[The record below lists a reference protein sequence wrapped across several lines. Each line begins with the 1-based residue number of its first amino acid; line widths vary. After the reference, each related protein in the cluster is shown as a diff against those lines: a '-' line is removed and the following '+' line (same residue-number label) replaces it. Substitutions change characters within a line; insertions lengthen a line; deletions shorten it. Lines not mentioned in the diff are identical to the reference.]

1 MPFTRLGLQ
10 GKIIAIV
17 AATVI
22 LVVGVST
29 YIAMWLTRL
38 PVEEEIYRKA
48 LQQARLTAY
57 QLADKG
63 ALQNPQDL
71 LSVLGRI
78 EHDLPGVRQSDVYL
92 HSPQPHLVT
101 TTSPR
106 GEHLELDQLRGI
118 ENYNEFERPDDDQ
131 IAIETPDG
139 DYWIIS
145 TAIRE
150 RGEPIGC
157 LNLKVSKSRL
167 NAITGE
173 LVLRNLLMTLACLG
187 LVALVVHIFFL
198 RSVRK
203 PVREMIRVMEAT
215 EGGQLH
221 LRARVASRDE
231 IGELAEHL
239 NLMLARIENFSSEL
253 ARKVEEAT
261 RELALRNEE
270 LKRIN
275 QELFETQKNLARSER
290 LAVAGQLAAS
300 LAHEIGTPLNSI
312 SGHVQLLARRKGL
325 DDVSQRR
332 IQIIENQIENIV
344 RTVKQLLSWTRKFD
358 LKIEAVDL
366 RRALKESIL
375 VSSPALQQRKIKVQM
390 DLPRDCP
397 QIYGDAGYLQQVFL
411 NFINNSMDAMPE
423 GGELR
428 LRLRY
433 PARDAAGD
441 GPASAADRAP
451 DAAEVAVEV
460 SDTGHGIKPEML
472 PRIFEPMFTTKHMG
486 TGAGLGLA
494 ICEQIVRQHGGTI
507 QVESELRRGTTF
519 KITLPVD
526 CRQKAERAA
535 ASAHA
540 ATAGSRV

>member
-1 MPFTRLGLQ
+1 MSFTRLGLQ

-57 QLADKG
+57 QLADKV

-173 LVLRNLLMTLACLG
+173 LVLRNLLVTLACLG

-433 PARDAAGD
+433 PA
-441 GPASAADRAP
+441 P

-507 QVESELRRGTTF
+507 QVESELRCGTTF

-526 CRQKAERAA
+526 CRQRAERAA